1 MHMRF
6 HLIQY
11 VEDKFDLMSSILK
24 GPFEV
29 RGMTLPVYLKKMRTC
44 ETCGYE
50 ITLLIMTHM
59 YKVPIL
65 IIRSDMLWLSSNVT
79 AVDCPIVLIQ
89 NSLGQFLGT
98 KTKYP
103 VFVGDL
109 PKVKLPRKHKNKK
122 TNVIK
127 HSMPLRKEKT
137 SGEKFGSADEILSPI
152 VDGSS
157 NASIK
162 HDHTYSLDD
171 KDTAKLWKQV
181 KIFAEANL
189 SMMVDPCNTD
199 QKDCSMSTEFPAHN
213 MIESSIDYCDR
224 MQISVGNDAE
234 VNTLVMTE
242 VNDICV
248 VRYNSVSLI

>member
-11 VEDKFDLMSSILK
+11 VEDNLDLMSSILK

-50 ITLLIMTHM
+50 ITLLIITHM

-89 NSLGQFLGT
+89 NSSGQFLGT

-109 PKVKLPRKHKNKK
+109 PKVKLP
-122 TNVIK
+122 
-127 HSMPLRKEKT
+127 
-137 SGEKFGSADEILSPI
+137 
-152 VDGSS
+152 
-157 NASIK
+157 
-162 HDHTYSLDD
+162 
-171 KDTAKLWKQV
+171 
-181 KIFAEANL
+181 
-189 SMMVDPCNTD
+189 
-199 QKDCSMSTEFPAHN
+199 
-213 MIESSIDYCDR
+213 
-224 MQISVGNDAE
+224 
-234 VNTLVMTE
+234 
-242 VNDICV
+242 
-248 VRYNSVSLI
+248 